1 MHKYAMDD
9 EGNLIRGDG
18 LTFAYSGSGV
28 ATLID
33 GAGTG
38 FKVRVGTR
46 NLAAIEG
53 DTLILVDEP
62 EDDDE
67 DFNAEY
73 AGLTNKELRALCDE
87 RGIEHDPQPNKATLV
102 GLLLAADEDAYQDG
116 DVTDDEAE

>member
-1 MHKYAMDD
+1 MHEYAMDD
-9 EGNLIRGDG
+9 EGNLVRGDA

-46 NLAAIEG
+46 NLLAIEG
-53 DTLILVDEP
+53 DTLILVNEPADDE
-62 EDDDE
+62 E

-73 AGLTNKELRALCDE
+73 AGFTNKELRALCDE
-87 RGIEHDPQPNKATLV
+87 RGIKYGAQPNKATLV
-102 GLLLAADEDAYQDG
+102 GLLLAADEEEDAD
-116 DVTDDEAE
+116 